1 MFSIWITII
10 VAMLFS
16 FQQKKLMICFFINN
30 ILNFFSSQVCCTF
43 QFSFLLI
50 YIKRT
55 FIFIFEFLAVWFM
68 IRLEKKKWE
77 FCIWENESFEYY
89 FHFFQMANSQ
99 INIILITLVRR
110 DMKFRLGPSGWAEVK
125 ASPNIN

>member
-1 MFSIWITII
+1 
-10 VAMLFS
+10 
-16 FQQKKLMICFFINN
+16 
-30 ILNFFSSQVCCTF
+30 
-43 QFSFLLI
+43 
-50 YIKRT
+50 
-55 FIFIFEFLAVWFM
+55 M